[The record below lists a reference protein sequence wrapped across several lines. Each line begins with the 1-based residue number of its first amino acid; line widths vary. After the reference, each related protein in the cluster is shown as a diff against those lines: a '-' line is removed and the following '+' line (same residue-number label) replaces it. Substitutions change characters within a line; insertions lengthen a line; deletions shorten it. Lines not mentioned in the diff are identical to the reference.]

1 MAAPR
6 AKPKPK
12 PGPGRPRGGFTQHR
26 RVSKLLDLLEGHPTG
41 VPLDD
46 LAAAIRV
53 STRSIRR
60 YLRELGRVTELESV
74 ETVPGGAHLWRIK
87 PSERGRAV
95 PIRRTQAY
103 ALLASRPM
111 FDAVRGTALFD
122 ELDVAHRQLLQ
133 VAQRPGRMQGADIP
147 TDKRLEDRFVFLAE
161 PGPQYAQRS
170 EQIDELFRAI
180 AELRAVALRHR
191 GERLEVHPYAL
202 VVHRSSVLCVGRDVS
217 TGLVRALPIE
227 HVDGVEVSTRRFE
240 LPPDFDVRD
249 HDHGAFGVG
258 ASGPLLGVIVE
269 FDARVAADV
278 RARRL
283 HRTQRVAAAP
293 DGRIRVAFSVP
304 DLEPVVAWVLSFGPA
319 ARAVEPPE
327 LVLRVRDALSRALRR
342 Y

>member
-133 VAQRPGRMQGADIP
+133 VAQRPGRMP
-147 TDKRLEDRFVFLAE
+147 T
-161 PGPQYAQRS
+161 
-170 EQIDELFRAI
+170 
-180 AELRAVALRHR
+180 
-191 GERLEVHPYAL
+191 
-202 VVHRSSVLCVGRDVS
+202 
-217 TGLVRALPIE
+217 
-227 HVDGVEVSTRRFE
+227 
-240 LPPDFDVRD
+240 
-249 HDHGAFGVG
+249 
-258 ASGPLLGVIVE
+258 
-269 FDARVAADV
+269 
-278 RARRL
+278 
-283 HRTQRVAAAP
+283 
-293 DGRIRVAFSVP
+293 
-304 DLEPVVAWVLSFGPA
+304 
-319 ARAVEPPE
+319 
-327 LVLRVRDALSRALRR
+327 
-342 Y
+342 